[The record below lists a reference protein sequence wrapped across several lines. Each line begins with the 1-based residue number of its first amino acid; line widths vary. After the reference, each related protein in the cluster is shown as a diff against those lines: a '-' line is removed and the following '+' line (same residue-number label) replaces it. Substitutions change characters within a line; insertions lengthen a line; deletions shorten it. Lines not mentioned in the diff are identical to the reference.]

1 MNDQT
6 KTPADVALEI
16 LAQAY
21 AYYDAP
27 QASQTKQAEPQEYY
41 EYFAAA

>member
-1 MNDQT
+1 MNEQV
-6 KTPADVALEI
+6 KTAAQLALEV
-16 LAQAY
+16 LEQAY

-27 QASQTKQAEPQEYY
+27 QQSQNKQPEPQEYY